1 MDLFGNLPPSKQAEK
16 LSDNI
21 TLSKFKQPSK
31 NKPDEDNNRKSE
43 VTSTESKTVQLGT
56 SKPEIKW
63 RALDVPQVQTKTLIK
78 DEPQTQEPK
87 KEAVKVAPEKS
98 LEENPFV
105 RRKDDFIPPVIPI
118 CDSLKTLYKKKEIKQ
133 NTLKEQFKKDLLNT
147 ALKHQATLLKIYLQ
161 KGLSALDARDV
172 AEDILYE
179 PVKWKP
185 K

>member
-16 LSDNI
+16 LSDRI
-21 TLSKFKQPSK
+21 TLSPIKKK
-31 NKPDEDNNRKSE
+31 DETHERNKEAI
-43 VTSTESKTVQLGT
+43 T
-56 SKPEIKW
+56 KPAITW
-63 RALDVPQVQTKTLIK
+63 REETPVQTKTLVK

-87 KEAVKVAPEKS
+87 KEEAKVAPEKS

-105 RRKDDFIPPVIPI
+105 RRKDDFVPPVIPV
-118 CDSLKTLYKKKEIKQ
+118 CASLKTLYKKKGIKQ
-133 NTLKEQFKKDLLNT
+133 NTLKEQFKQDLLNT

-172 AEDILYE
+172 VEDILYE